1 MNFLLVVAIGFAVL
15 FHRMAAYEHMSAWAW
30 AIASF
35 ALSLAVTSLWAGF
48 LPLILAQ
55 IGLFAAMWWYNVKRV
70 DTRERH
76 WTAKREEDR
85 RMRDER
91 MRRAQEEIQRD
102 RARRQHRADTG
113 PSLDKDGPADESD
126 D

>member
-35 ALSLAVTSLWAGF
+35 ALSLAVTSLWTGF

-55 IGLFAAMWWYNVKRV
+55 IGLFAAMWWYNAKRV
-70 DTRERH
+70 NTRERG
-76 WTAKREEDR
+76 WAAKREHER
-85 RMRDER
+85 RVRDER

-102 RARRQHRADTG
+102 RKGRKQR
-113 PSLDKDGPADESD
+113 
-126 D
+126 